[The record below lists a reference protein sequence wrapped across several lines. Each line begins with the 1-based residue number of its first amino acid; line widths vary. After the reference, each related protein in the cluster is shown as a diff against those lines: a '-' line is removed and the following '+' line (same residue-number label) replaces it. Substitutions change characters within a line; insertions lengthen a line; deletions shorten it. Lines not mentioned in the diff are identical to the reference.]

1 MYTSHAGFPLR
12 ARYTTAQHESRRN
25 GRAYKGGW
33 NVRIYATIETRNA
46 VRGRERRDKPITS
59 RPSFPFFLTSLFEEL
74 IAASIRLCRRFGSLV
89 FANENYR
96 THGARCHCLRT
107 IYFFSY
113 TERRISKQRGNTSV
127 NTKACPER
135 EKRVST
141 WLARA
146 LFPMYLW
153 MCRMWH
159 EDVFRSLNS
168 KRKTT
173 RGYTGVLEEVF
184 VRVALSILDFRF
196 GLYRDSWDRL

>member
-1 MYTSHAGFPLR
+1 MK
-12 ARYTTAQHESRRN
+12 
-25 GRAYKGGW
+25 RAYIRD
-33 NVRIYATIETRNA
+33 NRNTKCGS
-46 VRGRERRDKPITS
+46 RGRERRDKPITS

-107 IYFFSY
+107 IYFSSY

-184 VRVALSILDFRF
+184 VRVALSILDFQF
-196 GLYRDSWDRL
+196 GLYRDSWDSFVSAYVKQDPVSCIRNLATNQRSWSIIANHS